1 MMDVAT
7 PIVRFHG
14 IGEFSIPHPL
24 FAPTPCTPTT
34 SYHPGG

>member
-14 IGEFSIPHPL
+14 IGEFSILPPL
-24 FAPTPCTPTT
+24 FPLPFAHTT
-34 SYHPGG
+34 SHHPGG